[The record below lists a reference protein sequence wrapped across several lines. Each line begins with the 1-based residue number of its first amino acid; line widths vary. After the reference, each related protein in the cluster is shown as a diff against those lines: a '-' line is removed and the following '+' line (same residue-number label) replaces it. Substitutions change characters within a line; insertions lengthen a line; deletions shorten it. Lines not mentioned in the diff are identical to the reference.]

1 MLEVA
6 NKTINELKAQLK
18 MPIDPQLAEEKD
30 EVDPKDLQIN
40 QLKAEIESNKN
51 KSRKEISRWKRE

>member
-30 EVDPKDLQIN
+30 EVDPKDLQIS
-40 QLKAEIESNKN
+40 QLKAERESNK
-51 KSRKEISRWKRE
+51 K